1 MNFKTSR
8 KLLALYCVAAASCT
22 SAFAQDGV
30 FEVLK
35 GEDVIGRILVDRSV
49 QGDRTSYSMTSIS
62 AFSIIWMQ
70 NVRSS
75 VVTHYVS
82 GRVNACTTTMHV
94 NDEMRDS
101 SHMLTVEGRAL
112 CYVHPEEYFVGNTSN
127 PWTTAR
133 MYYEEP
139 KGQTSIFVESAL
151 RDCPLLCTGEGRY
164 SLTLPNKD
172 SNHYIYRNGKL
183 QQVIADR
190 TWFDLVFRRV

>member
-1 MNFKTSR
+1 MNIPKR
-8 KLLALYCVAAASCT
+8 VAVCCHIALAAC
-22 SAFAQDGV
+22 SAFAQDGT

-35 GEDVIGRILVDRSV
+35 GDEVIGLIKVGRTV
-49 QGDRTSYSMTSIS
+49 QGEHTSYSMTSIS

-75 VVTHYVS
+75 VVTEYVG
-82 GRVNACTTTMHV
+82 GRVHAANTTMHV

-101 SHMLTVEGRAL
+101 SRMLTVDGRAL
-112 CYVHPEEYFVGNTSN
+112 CYVHPDMYFIGNTSN

-151 RDCPLLCTGEGRY
+151 RECPLVCTGEGRY

-172 SNHYIYRNGKL
+172 INHYLYLNGRL

>member
-1 MNFKTSR
+1 MN
-8 KLLALYCVAAASCT
+8 LLQHLVNCCLMALATC
-22 SAFAQDGV
+22 SALAQDGT
-30 FEVLK
+30 FEVVK
-35 GEDVIGRILVDRSV
+35 GEEVIGRIQVGRTV
-49 QGDRTSYSMTSIS
+49 HGERTSYSMTSTS

-75 VVTHYVS
+75 VVTEYVG
-82 GRVNACTTTMHV
+82 GRVHAANTTMHV

-101 SHMLTVEGRAL
+101 SRMLTVDGRAL
-112 CYVHPEEYFVGNTSN
+112 CYVHPKTYFVGNTQN
-127 PWTTAR
+127 TWTTAR

-151 RDCPLLCTGEGRY
+151 RDCPLVCTGDGMY

-172 SNHYIYRNGKL
+172 INHYQYRNGRL
-183 QQVIADR
+183 QQVVADR

>member
-75 VVTHYVS
+75 VTTEYVG
-82 GRVNACTTTMHV
+82 GRVNACRTTMHV

-112 CYVHPEEYFVGNTSN
+112 LHD
-127 PWTTAR
+127 
-133 MYYEEP
+133 
-139 KGQTSIFVESAL
+139 K
-151 RDCPLLCTGEGRY
+151 
-164 SLTLPNKD
+164 LTL
-172 SNHYIYRNGKL
+172 G
-183 QQVIADR
+183 
-190 TWFDLVFRRV
+190 

>member
-1 MNFKTSR
+1 MLMN
-8 KLLALYCVAAASCT
+8 LLKPVAVLCLLGWIHAP
-22 SAFAQDGV
+22 AFAQDGV

-35 GEDVIGRILVDRSV
+35 GDEVIGRIQVGRTV
-49 QGDRTSYSMTSIS
+49 HGERTSYSMTSVS

-75 VVTHYVS
+75 VVTEYLG
-82 GRVNACTTTMHV
+82 GRVNACRTTMHV

-101 SHMLTVEGRAL
+101 SHMLTVDGRAL
-112 CYVHPEEYFVGNTSN
+112 CYVHPEAYFVGNTSN

-139 KGQTSIFVESAL
+139 KGQKTIFVESAL
-151 RDCPLLCTGEGRY
+151 RDCPLVCTGEGRY

-172 SNHYIYRNGKL
+172 SNHYVYRQGKL